1 MTQCHRKGL
10 IILPKQTFL
19 KLNTEKKKRIENAL
33 LNEFAHHPLNK
44 AQVARIIKDASIS
57 RGAFYKYFDD
67 LTDAYQYLLHRELD
81 HVHVDLE
88 NQNYTDPQLVIQ
100 QMRRFIDE
108 AHVLPSYSLF
118 QMHFKYNENL
128 LRPFIPTIEMKT
140 TTWMYFILSHE
151 TLRSLF
157 LDPDNQEFYFNR
169 FKTAIAQI
177 GKEQ

>member
-1 MTQCHRKGL
+1 M
-10 IILPKQTFL
+10 PKQTFL
-19 KLNTEKKKRIENAL
+19 KLNAEKKKRIENAL
-33 LNEFAHHPLNK
+33 LNEFAHYPLNE

-67 LTDAYQYLLHRELD
+67 LTDAYQYLLHQELG

-88 NQNYTDPQLVIQ
+88 NQDYTDPQLIIH

-108 AHVLPSYSLF
+108 AHTLPSYSLF

-128 LRPFIPTIEMKT
+128 LRPFIPTTEMKT
-140 TTWMYFILSHE
+140 TIWMYFILSHE

-157 LDPDNQEFYFNR
+157 LDPANQEFYFKR

>member
-1 MTQCHRKGL
+1 M
-10 IILPKQTFL
+10 PKQTFL

-108 AHVLPSYSLF
+108 AHGLPSYSLF

-128 LRPFIPTIEMKT
+128 LRPFIPTTTMKT

-157 LDPDNQEFYFNR
+157 LDPANQEFYFNR
-169 FKTAIAQI
+169 FKTAISQI